1 MSMHAC
7 CRFSLTLCDLWTVT
21 LQAPLS
27 MGFSRQEYWSGLP
40 CPPPGDLPKT
50 EIKPSSL
57 MSPALDSLPL
67 VPPGKPTKEMVLSSK
82 TKRGFFENTLIWF
95 FHKFLSNL
103 LIVLNSPIWNSFL
116 IIIYVQDVFTPPFHY
131 WVVIQTSCVLHRFE
145 LAFLS
150 NTLELSSRD
159 YNHHFVNMAGKICR
173 VYNLS

>member
-116 IIIYVQDVFTPPFHY
+116 IIILVIYFDWHKNHLLSLIIIAKKLLKKQKKIYNNY
-131 WVVIQTSCVLHRFE
+131 WRI
-145 LAFLS
+145 
-150 NTLELSSRD
+150 
-159 YNHHFVNMAGKICR
+159 II
-173 VYNLS
+173 